1 MDSFQILEKLISY
14 KTISI
19 NSNLELISFCQK
31 LLENIGAR
39 IKIIPNSE
47 NTKSNLFATIGPENT
62 PGIMLSGHT
71 DVVPIEGQEWK
82 YPAFKMTKKGN
93 RLYGRGT
100 ADMKS
105 FISCALHAA
114 MKASNMKLNIPLHLA
129 FSYDEEIGCVGVRSM
144 IRMLKNNKP
153 TPLFCIVGEPTSM
166 QIASGH
172 KGKVNLSVK
181 IKGKEAHSALA
192 PNGLNAIYLSIQL
205 INEIQ
210 TIQEKIKSESKA
222 DKEFEVPY
230 TTIEVCKI
238 QGGNAPNIVPNSAS
252 FLFEIRNI
260 PKDDPLKIL
269 SLIKNRGDEIISS
282 YKKSFPE
289 IEIQIDIINQYP
301 SLNTPKNSEILN
313 FLKSIT
319 GNNSTSKVS
328 FGTEGGLFSNELN
341 IPTAICGPGS
351 MQQGHKPDEYIE
363 VGQIEKC
370 DLVLNNLLIKL
381 EQGFTN

>member
-19 NSNLELISFCQK
+19 NSNLELISFCKK
-31 LLENIGAR
+31 LLENIGAKT
-39 IKIIPNSE
+39 KIISNSE

-341 IPTAICGPGS
+341 MPTAICGPGS

-363 VGQIEKC
+363 VDQIEKC
-370 DLVLNNLLIKL
+370 DLVLNNLLKKL